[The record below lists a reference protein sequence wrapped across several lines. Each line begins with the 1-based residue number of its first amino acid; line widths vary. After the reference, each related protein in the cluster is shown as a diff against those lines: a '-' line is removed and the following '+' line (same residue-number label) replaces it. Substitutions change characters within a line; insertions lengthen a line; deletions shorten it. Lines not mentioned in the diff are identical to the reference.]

1 MERLFQRPIIV
12 QKPPQRTRWGAV
24 TIRIVQ
30 LLVVSLLVV
39 PNTTTANNL
48 IIAILIIVCSI
59 GVVLCV
65 LLMEGRERRRSWW
78 HRNALNARGS
88 FKITLRVGDFPLP
101 RSR

>member
-1 MERLFQRPIIV
+1 M

-30 LLVVSLLVV
+30 LLVVSLPVV
-39 PNTTTANNL
+39 PNNTTANNL

-65 LLMEGRERRRSWW
+65 LMEGASDDG
-78 HRNALNARGS
+78 AGG
-88 FKITLRVGDFPLP
+88 TVMPLT
-101 RSR
+101 